1 VANTLMMPYE
11 GERVSMVIVLPD
23 AGNTAIAQRLDN
35 EEMRS
40 LFAALR
46 TPPRHV
52 ELALPRY
59 HATFKSSLVGIF
71 KSMGMRRA
79 FDFKTADFSG
89 MTGKAQAEL
98 PLAIGQIVHAAII
111 EVAEKGT
118 EAAAATAATM
128 VAKAIRSPPAQ
139 MFRVDRPFLFAIV
152 DETTGAVLFE
162 GRIAD
167 PRQAS

>member
-1 VANTLMMPYE
+1 MHYPSGLLRD
-11 GERVSMVIVLPD
+11 GGLP
-23 AGNTAIAQRLDN
+23 
-35 EEMRS
+35 
-40 LFAALR
+40 
-46 TPPRHV
+46 
-52 ELALPRY
+52 
-59 HATFKSSLVGIF
+59 SSGSARPSSCESAPGGRDV
-71 KSMGMRRA
+71 
-79 FDFKTADFSG
+79 
-89 MTGKAQAEL
+89 
-98 PLAIGQIVHAAII
+98 VHAAII
-111 EVAEKGT
+111 EVAEEGT

>member
-1 VANTLMMPYE
+1 
-11 GERVSMVIVLPD
+11 
-23 AGNTAIAQRLDN
+23 
-35 EEMRS
+35 
-40 LFAALR
+40 
-46 TPPRHV
+46 
-52 ELALPRY
+52 
-59 HATFKSSLVGIF
+59 
-71 KSMGMRRA
+71 
-79 FDFKTADFSG
+79 
-89 MTGKAQAEL
+89 
-98 PLAIGQIVHAAII
+98 LAIGQIVHAAII
-111 EVAEKGT
+111 EVAEEGT